1 MAEKNVDRAGKSG
14 WNDAQR
20 ALLDKALC
28 EARDAGEPLGPAFES
43 VARQTGR
50 KAGSVRNYYYT
61 VYRKMTG
68 QNIGRTFE
76 VFTEEEIRRML
87 RFMLRAQAEGKSV
100 RRAALELG
108 NFDKSAMLRY
118 QNKYRSVVKNRPELV
133 LEAAQ
138 ELRREGIEAPLP
150 QNAAEK
156 RGADACDETQ
166 TRAALAAIWKRMG
179 EKILRLPVST
189 AAPLAE
195 GLHELIDAAL
205 CHGKNGASVLTENEA
220 LKRENAGLVRQLEMI
235 DLPFDGDA
243 LCGGE
248 TSPLDRGRLHEEMW
262 NNASRELAVFIPE
275 KV

>member
-1 MAEKNVDRAGKSG
+1 
-14 WNDAQR
+14 
-20 ALLDKALC
+20 
-28 EARDAGEPLGPAFES
+28 
-43 VARQTGR
+43 
-50 KAGSVRNYYYT
+50 
-61 VYRKMTG
+61 
-68 QNIGRTFE
+68 
-76 VFTEEEIRRML
+76 
-87 RFMLRAQAEGKSV
+87 
-100 RRAALELG
+100 
-108 NFDKSAMLRY
+108 
-118 QNKYRSVVKNRPELV
+118 
-133 LEAAQ
+133 
-138 ELRREGIEAPLP
+138 
-150 QNAAEK
+150 
-156 RGADACDETQ
+156 
-166 TRAALAAIWKRMG
+166 MG
-179 EKILRLPVST
+179 EKLLRLPVST

>member
-1 MAEKNVDRAGKSG
+1 MAEKNVEQSVKSG

-20 ALLDKALC
+20 ALLEQALC
-28 EARDAGEPLGPAFES
+28 EARDAGEPLGPAFER

-68 QNIGRTFE
+68 QNTGRTFE
-76 VFTEEEIRRML
+76 VFTQDEIRKML

-133 LEAAQ
+133 LETAQ
-138 ELRREGIEAPLP
+138 ELRREGVEAPLP
-150 QNAAEK
+150 KKDAQQ
-156 RGADACDETQ
+156 RGTDACDETQ

-179 EKILRLPVST
+179 EKLLRLPVST

-205 CHGKNGASVLTENEA
+205 CHGTNAKSVLTENEA

-243 LCGGE
+243 LCGGQ
-248 TSPLDRGRLHEEMW
+248 TPPLFKGSRHEQMW
-262 NNASRELAVFIPE
+262 NNASRELAVFFPE
-275 KV
+275 EL